1 MRFHHKVCPLIPKL
15 RMQTHNKRRM
25 YVTPEGK
32 LYPSVTTV
40 MRILS
45 KEGIAEWKKKV
56 GQGAANEVVMRSTT
70 IGSEL
75 HKVIED
81 YLNNKSLNEYKN
93 IIPLAHFNNI
103 KPYVD
108 NINNIMCQE
117 ATLYSD
123 DLGIA
128 GRVDCVAEY
137 DHIPSIIDFKTS
149 RKSKKEEWIESYLL
163 QETAYS
169 LMFKFVTGLE
179 YKQIVTIISGE
190 DGSHDVFIRNRT
202 EYEDRLK
209 EVIRDYKQSL

>member
-1 MRFHHKVCPLIPKL
+1 MRFHHKVCPVIPKL
-15 RMQTHNKRRM
+15 RMQTHNHRRL
-25 YVTPEGK
+25 YVTPKGE

-45 KEGIAEWKKKV
+45 KEGIEEWKKKV
-56 GQGAANEVVMRSTT
+56 GEGAANEIKMRSTG

-75 HKVIED
+75 HKIIED
-81 YLNNKSLNEYKN
+81 YLNNKSLKEYKN

-103 KPYVD
+103 KEQVE

-137 DHIPSIIDFKTS
+137 DGVPSIIDFKTS
-149 RKSKKEEWIESYLL
+149 RKKKKIDWIEAYIL

-169 LMFKFVTGLE
+169 LMFEFVTGLQ
-179 YKQIVTIISGE
+179 YKQLVTIVSGE
-190 DGSHDVFIRNRT
+190 DGSNDVFIENRT
-202 EYEDRLK
+202 DHEERLK